1 MISIKLKLWQSIQ
14 EWVINLFRG
23 VTKNATPSTPL
34 DYNDLAFT
42 LAAASEISKT
52 LPLVLTRFQEQLNDV
67 LVEQQRPQLFVLFS
81 QPSSSESFLH
91 HSQDLSPSAT
101 FIQAIHRKFTVG
113 RAPTAD
119 VIDIGTDSNS
129 LKIIPKRLFEHDNQV
144 VWLLFAFHADLPN
157 PKQLS
162 WHSASIEN
170 TLSKGLQAWHQREDQ
185 INQAIEAERAMYAAE
200 LHDSLAQVLGYL
212 RMKSVKLDKL
222 CDAPEYQA
230 LQPISKDLANYTQCA
245 YHQTRELITSSRLSM
260 QSDNLSHGVINS
272 IKEFEHQSAI
282 VFDLDNRLP
291 LNMLTPQQSMQMLY
305 IIRESLSNIVRH
317 SHATFARVVLL
328 LKNSQRL
335 EIQIEDNGIG
345 IDPDA
350 ARTDSFGL
358 QIMKE
363 RAERIGAELTINP
376 GSDGGTRICL
386 NLTIGD
392 DV

>member
-1 MISIKLKLWQSIQ
+1 
-14 EWVINLFRG
+14 
-23 VTKNATPSTPL
+23 
-34 DYNDLAFT
+34 
-42 LAAASEISKT
+42 
-52 LPLVLTRFQEQLNDV
+52 
-67 LVEQQRPQLFVLFS
+67 
-81 QPSSSESFLH
+81 
-91 HSQDLSPSAT
+91 
-101 FIQAIHRKFTVG
+101 
-113 RAPTAD
+113 
-119 VIDIGTDSNS
+119 
-129 LKIIPKRLFEHDNQV
+129 
-144 VWLLFAFHADLPN
+144 
-157 PKQLS
+157 
-162 WHSASIEN
+162 
-170 TLSKGLQAWHQREDQ
+170 
-185 INQAIEAERAMYAAE
+185 
-200 LHDSLAQVLGYL
+200 SLAQVLGYL